1 MILLLLKTLNCRFC
15 PWFLFALICF
25 PALPLT
31 ADGLESESISQMN
44 VERPPSEQE
53 REHNILTGVIT
64 HVRDGDTIEVAQI
77 PIRLAAL
84 DCPEVGSI
92 AGDLAKSVAQKF
104 LGSQAICFLTGAK
117 SYDRFVAY
125 CEIKGSDFGESLMQ
139 ETSCR
144 AWKKFDIWN
153 RY

>member
-1 MILLLLKTLNCRFC
+1 MILLLAKTLNGRLCRLFQ
-15 PWFLFALICF
+15 FALMSLSS
-25 PALPLT
+25 LPLT
-31 ADGLESESISQMN
+31 ADELESESMSQMN
-44 VERPPSEQE
+44 VERSPTEQE
-53 REHNILTGVIT
+53 RGQNVLNGVIT

-92 AGDLAKSVAQKF
+92 AGDLAKSVAQEF

-125 CEIKGSDFGESLMQ
+125 CEVKGSDFGESLMR
-139 ETSCR
+139 ETNCK
-144 AWKKFDIWN
+144 AWKKFDVWN

>member
-1 MILLLLKTLNCRFC
+1 MILRLVKTLNCRFC
-15 PWFLFALICF
+15 PWFFFALICF
-25 PALPLT
+25 PSLPLT

-44 VERPPSEQE
+44 VERSPTEQE
-53 REHNILTGVIT
+53 RVQNILTGVIT

-92 AGDLAKSVAQKF
+92 AGDLAKSVAQEF

-125 CEIKGSDFGESLMQ
+125 CEIKGSDFGESIMQ

>member
-1 MILLLLKTLNCRFC
+1 MKYVVAFIFIFLANLASAHSGGLDKNGCHSGSQNYHCHKKINKSELPKPGAILEGR
-15 PWFLFALICF
+15 
-25 PALPLT
+25 
-31 ADGLESESISQMN
+31 
-44 VERPPSEQE
+44 V
-53 REHNILTGVIT
+53 T

-92 AGDLAKSVAQKF
+92 AGDLAKSVAQEF

-125 CEIKGSDFGESLMQ
+125 CEIRGRDFGESLMR
-139 ETSCR
+139 ETNCK
-144 AWKKFDIWN
+144 AWKKFDVWN

>member
-1 MILLLLKTLNCRFC
+1 MILLLVKTLNCRFC
-15 PWFLFALICF
+15 PWFYYALICF
-25 PALPLT
+25 SSLPLT
-31 ADGLESESISQMN
+31 ADGLESESMSQMN
-44 VERPPSEQE
+44 VERSPTEQE
-53 REHNILTGVIT
+53 LGQNVLNGVIT

-92 AGDLAKSVAQKF
+92 AGDLAKSVAQEF

-125 CEIKGSDFGESLMQ
+125 CEIRGFDFGENLMRK
-139 ETSCR
+139 TNCK
-144 AWKKFDIWN
+144 AWKKFDVWN

>member
-1 MILLLLKTLNCRFC
+1 MILLLVQTLNCRFC
-15 PWFLFALICF
+15 PWFYFALICF
-25 PALPLT
+25 SSLPLT
-31 ADGLESESISQMN
+31 ADELESESMSQMN
-44 VERPPSEQE
+44 VERSPTEQE
-53 REHNILTGVIT
+53 RGQNVLNGVIT

-92 AGDLAKSVAQKF
+92 AGDLAKSVAQEF

-125 CEIKGSDFGESLMQ
+125 CEIRGRDLGENLMRK
-139 ETSCR
+139 TNCK
-144 AWKKFDIWN
+144 AWKKFDVWN

>member
-1 MILLLLKTLNCRFC
+1 MILLLVKTLNCRFC
-15 PWFLFALICF
+15 PWFYYALICF
-25 PALPLT
+25 SSLPLT
-31 ADGLESESISQMN
+31 ADGLESESMSQMN
-44 VERPPSEQE
+44 VERSPTEQE
-53 REHNILTGVIT
+53 RGQNVLNGVIT

-92 AGDLAKSVAQKF
+92 AGDFAKSVAEEF

-125 CEIKGSDFGESLMQ
+125 CEIRGFDFGENLMRK
-139 ETSCR
+139 TNCKV
-144 AWKKFDIWN
+144 WKKFDVWN

>member
-1 MILLLLKTLNCRFC
+1 MILLLVKTLNCRFC
-15 PWFLFALICF
+15 PWFYYALICF
-25 PALPLT
+25 SSLPLT
-31 ADGLESESISQMN
+31 ADGLESESMSQMN
-44 VERPPSEQE
+44 VERSPTEQE
-53 REHNILTGVIT
+53 LGQNVLNGVIT

-92 AGDLAKSVAQKF
+92 AGDLAKSVAQEF

-117 SYDRFVAY
+117 SYDRYVAY
-125 CEIKGSDFGESLMQ
+125 CEINGSDFGESLMQ